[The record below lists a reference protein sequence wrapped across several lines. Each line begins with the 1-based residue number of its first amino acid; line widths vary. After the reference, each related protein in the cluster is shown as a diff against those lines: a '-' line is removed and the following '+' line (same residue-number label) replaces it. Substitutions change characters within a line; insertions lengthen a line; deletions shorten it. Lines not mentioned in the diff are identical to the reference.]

1 VDKMVLV
8 VNTNVVRKIVK
19 VVKMIE
25 AVKMIVVR

>member
-1 VDKMVLV
+1 MVLV